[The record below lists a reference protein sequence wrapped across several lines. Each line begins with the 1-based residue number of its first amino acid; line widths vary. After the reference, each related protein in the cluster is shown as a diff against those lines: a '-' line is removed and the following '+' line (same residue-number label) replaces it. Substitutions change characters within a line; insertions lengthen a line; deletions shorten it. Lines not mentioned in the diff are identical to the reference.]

1 MAKLTELIAGWFR
14 PRESDENDFYDD
26 EPVQA
31 NDTPPQTVKQNP
43 ITQTTVVQSAQPVMA
58 AALQY
63 QSPVNQSGAPQ
74 HLAPQPVP
82 DQPVTP
88 QPVAFQPVATPSAVP
103 QQPAPQ
109 ELPKVE
115 VPIPYWLEDEDTLR
129 DEGVLFGLSESDP
142 HEKTDIIH
150 KYFSNLAAS
159 HLANIEEHNERIQEL
174 NLFIGQKQNRIDE
187 LQERLKT
194 PGART
199 EGEHQLP
206 RTLIGITLCAAMCVG
221 NFFLIRESLKPA
233 FADNSWIALGV
244 FLAGMFSLFGRISL
258 FHDTDSKVTWK
269 SLLEEIGLPFA
280 AALFV
285 FANVITYQTWWQAFA
300 LFVFVFFL
308 FLFAGKLLLS
318 NITVLR
324 NDLQVWLN
332 IRRDR
337 QDYVEN
343 NYNWE
348 SECQTLQEE
357 IDNLRVNK
365 WQVLREQS
373 HAETERD
380 RLFAKRDMLIKLF
393 ESEFF
398 LARRMKNELTT
409 RQLNLIQKGK

>member
-1 MAKLTELIAGWFR
+1 MKTMAKLTELIAGWFR

-31 NDTPPQTVKQNP
+31 NDTPTQSVEQNP
-43 ITQTTVVQSAQPVMA
+43 ITQTTVAQTRQPLMA
-58 AALQY
+58 AA
-63 QSPVNQSGAPQ
+63 PQ
-74 HLAPQPVP
+74 
-82 DQPVTP
+82 
-88 QPVAFQPVATPSAVP
+88 P
-103 QQPAPQ
+103 QQPAFQAPVQAAPMQAASQPGVYQQATPVQVAPMQAAPQ
-109 ELPKVE
+109 SLPELEKVE
-115 VPIPYWLEDEDTLR
+115 VAIPYWLEDEDTLR

-142 HEKTDIIH
+142 NEKTDIIH

-159 HLANIEEHNERIQEL
+159 HIAGIEQHNERIQEL

-187 LQERLKT
+187 LQERLKN

-199 EGEHQLP
+199 EGEHHLP

-324 NDLQVWLN
+324 NDLKIWLN

-337 QDYVEN
+337 QDFVEN

-357 IDNLRVNK
+357 IDDLRVKK

-393 ESEFF
+393 ESEFY

>member
-14 PRESDENDFYDD
+14 PRESDENQFYDD
-26 EPVQA
+26 EPVEA
-31 NDTPPQTVKQNP
+31 NDTPTPSVEQNP
-43 ITQTTVVQSAQPVMA
+43 ITQTPLAETRQPVMA
-58 AALQY
+58 AMPQQNTFGAAPGQAAPMQATPVQAALQT
-63 QSPVNQSGAPQ
+63 AI
-74 HLAPQPVP
+74 PQPP
-82 DQPVTP
+82 ITGTQ
-88 QPVAFQPVATPSAVP
+88 
-103 QQPAPQ
+103 
-109 ELPKVE
+109 KVE
-115 VPIPYWLEDEDTLR
+115 IPIPYWLEDEDTLR

-159 HLANIEEHNERIQEL
+159 HIADIEQHNERIQEL

-187 LQERLKT
+187 LQERLKN
-194 PGART
+194 PGSRA
-199 EGEHQLP
+199 EGEHHLP

-300 LFVFVFFL
+300 LFIFVFFL

-324 NDLQVWLN
+324 NDLQIWLN
-332 IRRDR
+332 IRRGR
-337 QDYVEN
+337 QDFVEN

-357 IDNLRVNK
+357 IDDLRVKK

-380 RLFAKRDMLIKLF
+380 RLFARRDMLIKLF
-393 ESEFF
+393 ESEFY

>member
-14 PRESDENDFYDD
+14 PRESDENEFYDD

-31 NDTPPQTVKQNP
+31 NDTPTQSVEQNP
-43 ITQTTVVQSAQPVMA
+43 ITQTPVAGTRQPLTA
-58 AALQY
+58 AVPQY
-63 QSPVNQSGAPQ
+63 QAPAPPPV
-74 HLAPQPVP
+74 APQPVA
-82 DQPVTP
+82 P
-88 QPVAFQPVATPSAVP
+88 QQAVP
-103 QQPAPQ
+103 QMQAPLPAAPQPALPQWQPEAQ

-159 HLANIEEHNERIQEL
+159 HLASIEEHNERIQEL

-194 PGART
+194 PGARA
-199 EGEHQLP
+199 EGEHHLP

-285 FANVITYQTWWQAFA
+285 FANVITFQTWWQAFA

-337 QDYVEN
+337 QDFVEN

-357 IDNLRVNK
+357 IDDLRVKK

-393 ESEFF
+393 ESEFY

>member
-14 PRESDENDFYDD
+14 PRESDENEFYDD

-31 NDTPPQTVKQNP
+31 NDTPTQSVEQNP
-43 ITQTTVVQSAQPVMA
+43 ITQPTVAQTRQPVMA
-58 AALQY
+58 ATPQY
-63 QSPVNQSGAPQ
+63 QPPVNQSGAPQ
-74 HLAPQPVP
+74 YIAAQPVAA
-82 DQPVTP
+82 QPVTP
-88 QPVAFQPVATPSAVP
+88 QPVAFQPVATQSAVP
-103 QQPAPQ
+103 QHPEPQ

-115 VPIPYWLEDEDTLR
+115 VQIPYWLEDEDTLR

-159 HLANIEEHNERIQEL
+159 HIAGIEQHNERIQEL

-194 PGART
+194 PGARA
-199 EGEHQLP
+199 EGEHHLP

-280 AALFV
+280 SALFV

-337 QDYVEN
+337 QDFVEN

-393 ESEFF
+393 ESEFY

>member
-1 MAKLTELIAGWFR
+1 MAKLTEIIAGWFR
-14 PRESDENDFYDD
+14 PRESDENQFYDD
-26 EPVQA
+26 EPVVA
-31 NDTPPQTVKQNP
+31 NNTPTRSVEQNQ
-43 ITQTTVVQSAQPVMA
+43 ITPTPVAETWQPVMA
-58 AALQY
+58 AAPQY
-63 QSPVNQSGAPQ
+63 QQGAAPPAVPPPAAPQ
-74 HLAPQPVP
+74 QLPEAG
-82 DQPVTP
+82 
-88 QPVAFQPVATPSAVP
+88 
-103 QQPAPQ
+103 

-115 VPIPYWLEDEDTLR
+115 IQIPYWLEDEDTLR

-142 HEKTDIIH
+142 NEKTDIIH

-159 HLANIEEHNERIQEL
+159 HIARIEQHNERIQEL
-174 NLFIGQKQNRIDE
+174 NLFIGQKNNRIEE
-187 LQERLKT
+187 LQDRLKT
-194 PGART
+194 PGTRS
-199 EGEHQLP
+199 EGEHHLP

-324 NDLQVWLN
+324 NDLKIWLN

-357 IDNLRVNK
+357 IDELRVKK

-393 ESEFF
+393 ESEFY

>member
-31 NDTPPQTVKQNP
+31 NDTPTQSVEQNP
-43 ITQTTVVQSAQPVMA
+43 ITQTTVAQTRQPLMA
-58 AALQY
+58 AA
-63 QSPVNQSGAPQ
+63 PQ
-74 HLAPQPVP
+74 
-82 DQPVTP
+82 
-88 QPVAFQPVATPSAVP
+88 P
-103 QQPAPQ
+103 QQPAFQAPVQAAPMQAASQPGVYQQATPVQVAPMQAAPQ
-109 ELPKVE
+109 SLPELEKVE
-115 VPIPYWLEDEDTLR
+115 VAIPYWLEDEDTLR

-142 HEKTDIIH
+142 NEKTDIIH

-159 HLANIEEHNERIQEL
+159 HIAGIEQHNERIQEL

-187 LQERLKT
+187 LQERLKN

-199 EGEHQLP
+199 EGEHHLP

-324 NDLQVWLN
+324 NDLKIWLN

-337 QDYVEN
+337 QDFVEN

-357 IDNLRVNK
+357 IDDLRVKK

-393 ESEFF
+393 ESEFY

>member
-14 PRESDENDFYDD
+14 PRESDENQFYDD
-26 EPVQA
+26 EPVEA
-31 NDTPPQTVKQNP
+31 NNTPTQSVEQNR
-43 ITQTTVVQSAQPVMA
+43 ITQTPVA
-58 AALQY
+58 E
-63 QSPVNQSGAPQ
+63 
-74 HLAPQPVP
+74 
-82 DQPVTP
+82 TR
-88 QPVAFQPVATPSAVP
+88 QPVAAAAPQYQQVAAQPAVP
-103 QQPAPQ
+103 LPAPQQAAPLPTAPQQLPEAQ

-115 VPIPYWLEDEDTLR
+115 VQIPYWLEDEDTLR

-142 HEKTDIIH
+142 NEKTDIIH

-159 HLANIEEHNERIQEL
+159 HIAGIEQHNERIQEL
-174 NLFIGQKQNRIDE
+174 NLFIGQKNNRIEE
-187 LQERLKT
+187 LQERLKA
-194 PGART
+194 PGERA

-337 QDYVEN
+337 QDFVEN

-357 IDNLRVNK
+357 IDELRVKK

-393 ESEFF
+393 ESEFY

>member
-14 PRESDENDFYDD
+14 PRESDENQFYDD
-26 EPVQA
+26 EPVEA
-31 NDTPPQTVKQNP
+31 NNTPTQSVEQNQ
-43 ITQTTVVQSAQPVMA
+43 ITQTPVA
-58 AALQY
+58 ETR
-63 QSPVNQSGAPQ
+63 
-74 HLAPQPVP
+74 
-82 DQPVTP
+82 QPVTAAAP
-88 QPVAFQPVATPSAVP
+88 QYQQVAAQPAVP
-103 QQPAPQ
+103 LPAPQQAASLPAAPQQLPEAQ

-115 VPIPYWLEDEDTLR
+115 VQIPYWLEDEDTLR

-142 HEKTDIIH
+142 NEKTDIIH

-159 HLANIEEHNERIQEL
+159 HIAGIEQHNERIQEL
-174 NLFIGQKQNRIDE
+174 NLFIGQKNNRIEE

-194 PGART
+194 PGARA

-337 QDYVEN
+337 QDFVEN

-357 IDNLRVNK
+357 IDELRVKK

-393 ESEFF
+393 ESEFY

>member
-1 MAKLTELIAGWFR
+1 MKTMAKLTELIAGWFR
-14 PRESDENDFYDD
+14 PKESDENQFYDD
-26 EPVQA
+26 EPVEA
-31 NDTPPQTVKQNP
+31 NDTPTQSVEQNQ
-43 ITQTTVVQSAQPVMA
+43 ITQTPVVQTRQPVVA
-58 AALQY
+58 AAPQY
-63 QSPVNQSGAPQ
+63 QAPVNQQTGPQ
-74 HLAPQPVP
+74 LGMPQPAATQWAAPQPAAP
-82 DQPVTP
+82 KPATP
-88 QPVAFQPVATPSAVP
+88 QQFPEAQS
-103 QQPAPQ
+103 
-109 ELPKVE
+109 LPKVE

-142 HEKTDIIH
+142 NEKTDIIQ

-199 EGEHQLP
+199 EGEHHLP

-233 FADNSWIALGV
+233 FSDNSWIALGV

-337 QDYVEN
+337 HDFVEN

-357 IDNLRVNK
+357 IDELRVKK

-393 ESEFF
+393 ESEFY

>member
-1 MAKLTELIAGWFR
+1 MAKLTELIASWFR
-14 PRESDENDFYDD
+14 PRESDENEFYDD

-31 NDTPPQTVKQNP
+31 NDTPTRSVEQNQIPQTPVADNRQYV
-43 ITQTTVVQSAQPVMA
+43 TATVP
-58 AALQY
+58 QY
-63 QSPVNQSGAPQ
+63 QPPVNQPPRPVVPAPTTAQ
-74 HLAPQPVP
+74 QAAPQPAAS
-82 DQPVTP
+82 
-88 QPVAFQPVATPSAVP
+88 QPVAPQPAVPQFQPVA
-103 QQPAPQ
+103 Q
-109 ELPKVE
+109 EIPKVE

-194 PGART
+194 PGARA
-199 EGEHQLP
+199 EGEHHLP

-280 AALFV
+280 SALFV

-337 QDYVEN
+337 QDFVEN

-357 IDNLRVNK
+357 IDDLRVKK

-393 ESEFF
+393 ESEFY